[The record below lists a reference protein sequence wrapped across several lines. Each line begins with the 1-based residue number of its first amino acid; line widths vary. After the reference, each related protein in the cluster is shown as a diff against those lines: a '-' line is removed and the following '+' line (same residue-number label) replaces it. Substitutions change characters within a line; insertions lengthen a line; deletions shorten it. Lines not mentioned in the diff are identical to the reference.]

1 MNLVEYGEFV
11 DRVTAAPSVDFTEMA
26 NRLFELDEARVP
38 VPLLLTA
45 AFGLSAESGEF
56 TEIIKKVVFQGKTYS
71 DETEFHLM
79 RELGD
84 VLFYWMLA
92 CRALDVDPLTVINEN
107 VRKLSE
113 RYPDGVFSVE
123 KSENRAEGDV

>member
-1 MNLVEYGEFV
+1 MNLADYGEFV
-11 DRVTAAPSVDFTEMA
+11 GRVTAAPSVDFTEMA
-26 NRLFELDEARVP
+26 NRLSELDKARVP

-56 TEIIKKVVFQGKTYS
+56 TEIIKKVMFQGKTYS

-92 CRALDVDPLTVINEN
+92 CRALSVDPITVIEEN
-107 VRKLSE
+107 VRKLSQ
-113 RYPDGVFSVE
+113 RYPEGVFSVE